1 MTIEKVS
8 FRDFSRGIIP
18 ADVLMLEDKKSK
30 TSKGLYIRPEYADMV
45 LKFLKQKEKERIEK
59 KRKALLD
66 FVGKF
71 GDGDDLSL
79 KSHQAIK
86 AEKYE

>member
-1 MTIEKVS
+1 M
-8 FRDFSRGIIP
+8 FSRFKIDGNNLSIVFSH
-18 ADVLMLEDKKSK
+18 D
-30 TSKGLYIRPEYADMV
+30 G
-45 LKFLKQKEKERIEK
+45 
-59 KRKALLD
+59 KALLD